1 MSPMP
6 PPAWL
11 EAASMH
17 SRGRGSPAAARLGLG
32 SRRWRGGPWLEGE
45 LGIALF
51 TSRQHHERR
60 WVTRE
65 RAESWSPSRGADVA
79 WMGFHARPQ

>member
-1 MSPMP
+1 MP

-11 EAASMH
+11 EAASVD
-17 SRGRGSPAAARLGLG
+17 SRGRGSPAAARLGSG
-32 SRRWRGGPWLEGE
+32 SCRWHGGPWLAEE

-51 TSRQHHERR
+51 ASRQPHERG
-60 WVTRE
+60 WVARE
-65 RAESWSPSRGADVA
+65 RAESWSPSLGADVA